1 METIFKKVARSLNQK
16 LINVISQKIFSQDL
30 ITDFIIEEIQK
41 RLYDTGI
48 DANNKILRTNLA
60 LKGKTKNGFYSV
72 RTERIKKITNQ
83 TITHVTLNDTGE
95 FYKTW
100 SVNAYKT
107 FYQLKANFKKDNGLI
122 NDNFSMMYNKQSF
135 ENAILKMTDDEIDVF
150 INNLF
155 IPYFVQNFKLELW
168 KIIKQER

>member
-16 LINVISQKIFSQDL
+16 LINVISQRIFSQDL

-135 ENAILKMTDDEIDVF
+135 ENAILKMTDEEINVF
-150 INNLF
+150 IKHLF